1 MEASKLLILKLMSLQ
16 TFHLSLDRE
25 KILRAVLFSPN
36 PLPVPAV
43 ISYFRKD

>member
-1 MEASKLLILKLMSLQ
+1 MEASKLLIFKLMSLQ